1 MKLTKLDNELIDMA
15 SQVAKSNSDRY
26 TDISMHT
33 ACVIKAK
40 SGNIYKGVNIKT
52 SHSVCAEQI
61 AIGQALACGER
72 EFDTIVAVKMNSDG
86 STRVISPC
94 GVCRYLFDKLG
105 VEMWVL
111 VEDIKNG
118 KVLKVKAS
126 ELLPYPY
133 KRDSNY
139 IKKTIKATKPA
150 SKAKVATSKLAKTS
164 KIKTTKK

>member
-1 MKLTKLDNELIDMA
+1 MKLNDKDRELVSLA
-15 SQVAKSNSDRY
+15 AEVAKSNSDRY

-33 ACVIKAK
+33 GCVIKAK
-40 SGNIYKGVNIKT
+40 SGKIYKGVNIKT
-52 SHSVCAEQI
+52 SHSICAEQV

-72 EFDTIVAVKMNSDG
+72 EFDTIVTVKLNKDG

-94 GVCRYLFDKLG
+94 GVCRYLFDKMSA
-105 VEMWVL
+105 EMHVI

-133 KRDSNY
+133 KRESNY
-139 IKKTIKATKPA
+139 IKNN
-150 SKAKVATSKLAKTS
+150 
-164 KIKTTKK
+164 